1 MALDGRLVK
10 GTDRHSRSIF
20 DQTVNEK
27 CCSKVMFNSLRENL
41 RINRSCSDFELYISH
56 SESIYLFFFPPPP
69 YTQLEKHNNAKNHE
83 ESKARL

>member
-1 MALDGRLVK
+1 
-10 GTDRHSRSIF
+10 
-20 DQTVNEK
+20 
-27 CCSKVMFNSLRENL
+27 MFNSLRENL